1 MTKPSPEL
9 ITKRRIRE
17 QAMRTASYMIHDAI
31 VAAKRKPSD
40 FNGKEMNRLARQL
53 VKKCPSMLKEAE
65 RYLVLG
71 EAVRSKT

>member
-31 VAAKRKPSD
+31 VAANRKPSD

-53 VKKCPSMLKEAE
+53 VKKCPSMLMEAE

>member
-17 QAMRTASYMIHDAI
+17 HAMRTARHMIHDAI

-53 VKKCPSMLKEAE
+53 VKKCPSMLIEAE

-71 EAVRSKT
+71 EAIRSKT